1 MLLANFYKVLTMI
14 GKSKNNSK
22 QTVKVSEANQKL
34 LISKALIVRPKF
46 TIRKLQI
53 ILGKTEIHLCVRS

>member
-34 LISKALIVRPKF
+34 LISKALIVRPKLTF
-46 TIRKLQI
+46 RKLQI